1 MTVVLYAKPQQ
12 RGTVMGQ
19 KHLTKTH
26 REIIERF
33 LGEKSIRSIAVLL
46 GYSPAAISKEVRRN
60 ANKNGRYDAQAA
72 QRRADWRASKDKNA
86 GKRTAFLTAYV
97 QEGLRNYWSPEQI
110 AGRLRQE
117 FPDDPAS
124 HISFKSIY
132 RWISKDSKKYE
143 KKKPFRG
150 FFRYLRHKRP
160 GKRLIHGK
168 KCVFPALPCIS
179 SRSEEE
185 SHGHW
190 ECDLVHGNGQSGYIL
205 TAVERKSGFL
215 MAAYSAKRTSAD
227 ISSVIIKLFSH
238 VPKGF
243 FRSITYDQGKEFLNY
258 KQIDM
263 HFGTASYFCH
273 AGCPG
278 ERGLNEQTNGLLR
291 QFFPR
296 YRSFKGITQKDI
308 ERAVALINHRPRKKF
323 GYKTTVEKMKE
334 DGVFFVSTFV

>member
-1 MTVVLYAKPQQ
+1 
-12 RGTVMGQ
+12 MGQ

-26 REIIERF
+26 REIIERL
-33 LGEKSIRSIAVLL
+33 LGEKSLRSIADLL
-46 GYSPAAISKEVRRN
+46 GYSPAAISKEIRRN

-117 FPDDPAS
+117 FPEDPAR

-132 RWISKDSKKYE
+132 RWISKDSRQYE
-143 KKKPFRG
+143 KGRPLRG
-150 FFRYLRHKRP
+150 FGRYLRHKGP
-160 GKRLIHGK
+160 GKRLVHDK
-168 KCVFPALPCIS
+168 KTRIFALPCIS
-179 SRSEEE
+179 SRPEEDCY
-185 SHGHW
+185 GHW
-190 ECDLVHGNGQSGYIL
+190 ECDLLHGNRKSGYII

-215 MAAYSAKRTSAD
+215 MATYSADRSSA
-227 ISSVIIKLFSH
+227 VVAAGIKQLFSR
-238 VPKGF
+238 VPAWF
-243 FRSITYDQGKEFLNY
+243 FKSITYDQGKEFFND
-258 KQIDM
+258 KQIDQ

-296 YRSFKGITQKDI
+296 TRNFRGLGEHEIA
-308 ERAVALINHRPRKKF
+308 RAVAFINHRPRKKF
-323 GYKTTVEKMKE
+323 GYKTTVEKMRE